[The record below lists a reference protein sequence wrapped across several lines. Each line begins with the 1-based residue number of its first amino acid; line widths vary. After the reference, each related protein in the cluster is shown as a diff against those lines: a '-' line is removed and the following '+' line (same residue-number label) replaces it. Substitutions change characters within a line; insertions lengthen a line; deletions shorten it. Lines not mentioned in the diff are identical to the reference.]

1 MEVIEVKKI
10 VEIALNA
17 GEILLSNGAETYRV
31 EETIEKICNSYGV
44 TCECISL
51 ATGIFIAAKYE
62 DHEIVS
68 SLKRIR
74 QRRVDL
80 YRIELINSFSRNLSL
95 NLMAYDEAMKTLK
108 EIENAPYFS
117 YWVRTFAA
125 GMTAF
130 IYTLFFQGS
139 FYDSLVAFFVSL
151 ITYIMLEKIS
161 EVGFFQF
168 FEFYLAGFL
177 IGSASML
184 TEWAIPGINKN
195 HVITGAIMI
204 LLPGVALTNGIKD
217 ALYGDFTSGLA
228 KFGEAMLIITAVGAG
243 IGTSLAIGLKWM

>member
-17 GEILLSNGAETYRV
+17 GEILLVNGAETYRV

-44 TCECISL
+44 SCECISL
-51 ATGIFIAAKYE
+51 ATGIFIAAK
-62 DHEIVS
+62 HENNELVS
-68 SLKRIR
+68 SLKRIK

-95 NLMAYDEAMKTLK
+95 KPISYDEAMKTLK
-108 EIENAPYFS
+108 EIEAAPYFS
-117 YWVRTFAA
+117 YKVRTFAA
-125 GMTAF
+125 CMTAF

-139 FYDSLVAFFVSL
+139 FYDSLVAFFVSG
-151 ITYIMLEKIS
+151 ITYVMLEKIS

-168 FEFYLAGFL
+168 FEYYLAGFF
-177 IGSASML
+177 IGSVSMFA
-184 TEWAIPGINKN
+184 EVVIPGINKSN
-195 HVITGAIMI
+195 VITGAIMI

-228 KFGEAMLIITAVGAG
+228 KFGEAMLVITAVGAG